1 MKDEGKSE
9 KRQAGKIFTLMTT
22 GTPIK
27 GKKDKGGLG
36 RKSLKLQLSS
46 EISRPGQ

>member
-9 KRQAGKIFTLMTT
+9 KRPAGTT

-27 GKKDKGGLG
+27 GKKSKGGLR

-46 EISRPGQ
+46 EISWPGQ

>member
-9 KRQAGKIFTLMTT
+9 KSQAGTT

-27 GKKDKGGLG
+27 GKKSKGGLG
-36 RKSLKLQLSS
+36 RKSLKMQLSS
-46 EISRPGQ
+46 DIS